1 MIMKG
6 LLVFLKPKRTWHDY
20 NRFERKLWVQLFD
33 RKKAEL
39 KKQIKDNVQCCRL
52 AKRYA
57 DRQMRDLG

>member
-1 MIMKG
+1 MKR
-6 LLVFLKPKRTWHDY
+6 LFVFLKPKRTWHDF
-20 NRFERKLWVQLFD
+20 NRFERKMWVQLFD

-57 DRQMRDLG
+57 DWQMRAMG